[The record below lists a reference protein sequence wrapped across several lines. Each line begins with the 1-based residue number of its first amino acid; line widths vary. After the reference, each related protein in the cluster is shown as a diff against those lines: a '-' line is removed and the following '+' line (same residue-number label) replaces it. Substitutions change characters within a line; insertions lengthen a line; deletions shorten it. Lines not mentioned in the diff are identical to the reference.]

1 MARQRAS
8 LHETPRL
15 ILTGHVCRDPQN
27 PSAGQAA
34 LDTQTNSAGVMTQP
48 LTVKSY
54 KVNRICETKGCTT
67 RLSRYN
73 KDTICGACY
82 TAIPLEKLPYK
93 YFAKFR

>member
-1 MARQRAS
+1 
-8 LHETPRL
+8 
-15 ILTGHVCRDPQN
+15 
-27 PSAGQAA
+27 
-34 LDTQTNSAGVMTQP
+34 MTQP